1 MLASRNQWASCE
13 KQIPRKRGFDRS
25 KNQANVKHHSDQSE
39 IWVASNSHEG
49 RIQYF
54 TLAMILNQAQKLKRE
69 DLENFKCALN
79 VRCHTI

>member
-1 MLASRNQWASCE
+1 MGIVWEANPPKTGIW
-13 KQIPRKRGFDRS
+13 QIQ
-25 KNQANVKHHSDQSE
+25 NQANVKYHSDQSE